1 MTNTFRLLTLTAV
14 LLGGLLSS
22 CGDIS
27 DVQMDVVQDAA
38 ETDVFTTVE
47 PTSEEQYN
55 AIYENDWLEA
65 KEFPLSTFGVD
76 VDMASYSNVRRFL
89 TDGTMP
95 NKDAV
100 RIEEMI
106 NYFDYDYKQPTDE
119 HPFSVTTE
127 VASCPWN
134 PDARLAM
141 IGLKGKNVKAEDLP
155 PANFV
160 FLVDVS
166 GSMSDAAK
174 LPLLKQSLMMLTKEL
189 RPDDRVAI
197 VTYAGNAG
205 LVLESTPGSAARA
218 MRMAINEME
227 AGGSTAGGAGI
238 QLAYKVALENAT
250 ENSNNRV
257 ILCTDGDFNVGI
269 SDQNGLVRM
278 IEKRRKQGV
287 FLSVLGFGTGNYQD
301 GKMEQLADNGNGNYA
316 YIDNITEAKKVLVT
330 EMSSTMFTIAKD
342 VKLQLAFND
351 MAVEKYRLIGYENR
365 VLNDEDFDNDEKDS
379 GDMGAGH
386 EVTALYEVIP
396 ASSSTASVD
405 ASGNAMDELFTVDL
419 RYKQPQAD
427 KSVMLTTSTNDS
439 KQSFAKASE
448 NMRWASSVAGFGMML
463 RDSKHKGSLTYSDV
477 KNLAQNAK
485 GEDAKGYRS
494 EMLRL
499 IDLAETFASDPNPEE
514 E

>member
-1 MTNTFRLLTLTAV
+1 MTNTFRFLTLAAV
-14 LLGGLLSS
+14 LLIGVMSS

-27 DVQMDVVQDAA
+27 NVQMDVVQDAS

-55 AIYENDWLEA
+55 AIYENDWLDA

-89 TDGTMP
+89 TDGSMP

-106 NYFDYDYKQPTDE
+106 NYFDYDYEQPTDE

-134 PDARLAM
+134 PEARLAM
-141 IGLKGKNVKAEDLP
+141 IGLKGKDVKAEVLP
-155 PANFV
+155 PSNFV

-166 GSMSDAAK
+166 GSMSDQNK

-189 RPDDRVAI
+189 RPNDRVAI

-205 LVLESTPGSAARA
+205 LVLESTPGSQARA
-218 MRMAINEME
+218 MRMAIDNLE

-238 QLAYKVALENAT
+238 QLAYKVALQNAT

-269 SDQNGLVRM
+269 SDQNGLVRL
-278 IEKRRKQGV
+278 IEKRRNQGV

-351 MAVEKYRLIGYENR
+351 LAVEQYRLIGYENR
-365 VLNDEDFDNDEKDS
+365 VLNDEDFEDDTKDS

-386 EVTALYEVIP
+386 EVTALYEIIP
-396 ASSSTASVD
+396 ASSMTASVD
-405 ASGNAMDELFTVDL
+405 ASGNSLDQLFTVDL
-419 RYKQPQAD
+419 RYKQPKAD
-427 KSVMLTTSTNDS
+427 KSILLATETQDNN
-439 KQSFAKASE
+439 QSFDKASE
-448 NMRWASSVAGFGMML
+448 NMRWAASVAGFGMML

-477 KNLAQNAK
+477 KELATSSK
-485 GEDAKGYRS
+485 GEDARGYRA
-494 EMLRL
+494 EMIRL
-499 IDLAETFASDPNPEE
+499 LDLAAIYANDPNPGEE
-514 E
+514 